1 MRDSILVFD
10 FDGTIAD
17 THRYLCDISNR
28 ICREFKYH
36 AIRPQDAIYLKDK
49 SSHEVIQY
57 LKVPFMKIPAIIA
70 RGKQEY
76 SKEIHSIQLS
86 DGLKDVLWELKNH
99 GVRMGILSSNSFEN
113 VMQVIKNHSLD
124 VFEFIHTT
132 SRVWGKNISLAGL
145 IQQKN
150 LEKGKVV
157 YIGDELRD
165 IVAARKLGVKVAA
178 VAWGYNSPE
187 SLSKQR
193 PDFLLQRPAELL
205 TFMSTNY

>member
-1 MRDSILVFD
+1 
-10 FDGTIAD
+10 
-17 THRYLCDISNR
+17 
-28 ICREFKYH
+28 
-36 AIRPQDAIYLKDK
+36 
-49 SSHEVIQY
+49 
-57 LKVPFMKIPAIIA
+57 
-70 RGKQEY
+70 
-76 SKEIHSIQLS
+76 
-86 DGLKDVLWELKNH
+86 
-99 GVRMGILSSNSFEN
+99 MGILSSNSFEN